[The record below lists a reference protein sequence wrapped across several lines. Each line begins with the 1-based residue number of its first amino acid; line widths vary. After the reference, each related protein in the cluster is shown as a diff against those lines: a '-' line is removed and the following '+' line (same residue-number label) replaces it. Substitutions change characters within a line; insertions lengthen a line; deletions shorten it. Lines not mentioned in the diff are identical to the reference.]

1 MAVWTA
7 YIRLALASLRRHPLR
22 AFVTCL
28 AVALAVSLF
37 LGALGLHDGYAL
49 ALARGVDRMGYHV
62 LVTAKGCPYETATL
76 VLRGGNI
83 PMYID
88 DSLVD
93 RLQTDPAWDGG
104 TRFLMQGLEIGGGR
118 PFTVFMGVD
127 DQFRPMKPWMTL
139 QQGSWFSGPEAGEA
153 ILGYNVAET
162 LRYSTGDTIEL
173 ERYGRTLRVIGVF
186 TRSGAQDDGM
196 IFLPVAYAQKLFE
209 RQGKLTGVGVRLT
222 DLKYMSSFLDRVF
235 EIPSMQAITVAQ
247 FRGTMMELLGSA
259 RALLLVGTV
268 VAIII
273 AALGVFNAVLV
284 SVTERRQQLGIFK
297 VLGASPGQL
306 FTLVAIETALIGAA
320 GGLIGAGL
328 AVAGGVVADPLVRQ
342 IFPWAPLPTEG
353 SIVSV
358 ASWHVTLALAGA
370 VGIALLAGCG
380 PAARASRAPA
390 LASLRGGRG

>member
-1 MAVWTA
+1 MATWAA

-22 AFVTCL
+22 SLVTCL

-37 LGALGLHDGYAL
+37 LGALGLHDGFAL
-49 ALARGVDRMGYHV
+49 ALARSVDRMGYHV
-62 LVTAKGCPYETATL
+62 LVSAKGCPYETATL

-93 RLQTDPAWDGG
+93 TLQADPAWDGG
-104 TRFLMQGLEIGGGR
+104 TRFLMQGVEIGAGG
-118 PFTVFMGVD
+118 PFTVFMGID
-127 DQFRPMKPWMTL
+127 DQFQRMKPWMSL
-139 QQGSWFSGPEAGEA
+139 QQGGWFSGPDAAEA

-162 LRYSTGDTIEL
+162 LRHSTGDTIEL

-196 IFLPVAYAQKLFE
+196 IFLPVAYAQKMFE

-222 DLKYMSSFLDRVF
+222 DLKHLGGFLDRVF
-235 EIPSMQAITVAQ
+235 EMPSMQAITVAQ

-259 RALLLVGTV
+259 RALLLAASV
-268 VAIII
+268 VAVII

-284 SVTERRQQLGIFK
+284 SMTERRQQLGIFK

-306 FTLVAIETALIGAA
+306 FGLVAIETAAIGAA

-328 AVAGGVVADPLVRQ
+328 AVTGGALANPLVRQ
-342 IFPWAPLPTEG
+342 LLPWAPLPAEG
-353 SIVSV
+353 TIISVSSGDV
-358 ASWHVTLALAGA
+358 MLALGGA
-370 VGIALLAGCG
+370 VAIALVAGCA
-380 PAARASRAPA
+380 PAARASLTPA
-390 LASLRGGRG
+390 LVSLRGGRG